1 MKHKNSLLILT
12 ISLSLIICIALGI
25 LTRNSYLNNVDVKR
39 LPDKISRYR
48 IALEE
53 DGGWLSEIY
62 FDNNIRSLS
71 QLKEKADVIVKVKPL
86 KERKLLNQALLTKV
100 QILEIYKNDNLKKGE
115 NIYIYEP
122 TFLGNDEV
130 YMPDGYIM
138 QLDDQEYIFFLKK
151 LKVPNGYKYKG
162 KEKISYMPVSTIF
175 GKYTV
180 KETNTSIIS
189 EEKLKE
195 GIYFSEI
202 RNMDIV
208 TTNSKILETYL
219 NVKSDVEEMIR
230 GG

>member
-1 MKHKNSLLILT
+1 
-12 ISLSLIICIALGI
+12 
-25 LTRNSYLNNVDVKR
+25 
-39 LPDKISRYR
+39 
-48 IALEE
+48 
-53 DGGWLSEIY
+53 
-62 FDNNIRSLS
+62 
-71 QLKEKADVIVKVKPL
+71 
-86 KERKLLNQALLTKV
+86 
-100 QILEIYKNDNLKKGE
+100 
-115 NIYIYEP
+115 
-122 TFLGNDEV
+122 
-130 YMPDGYIM
+130 MPDGYIM

-219 NVKSDVEEMIR
+219 NVKSDVEEMIH